1 MSRQAG
7 AWMRMRFPGGVVVVA
22 LLVLGS
28 SALVGASGLR
38 AASGGAAGIVAEN
51 AAVAPATPAHLLP
64 GIGPLIDPPVAIPVG
79 EGPDAVLVDPVN
91 NTVFVAN
98 ELSSNVTQLSLPT
111 NAVVASIPVGSQP
124 AAQAMALDLANAT
137 VYVVTSGSNNVSA
150 ISVPYQYVT
159 ATIPVGASPDAIAF
173 NPANKDV
180 YVANGGT
187 GSVTIISSVTNLVL
201 ATIPVG
207 FDPDAITVDSVN
219 HEVFVADA
227 GSNNVTSISGSTNLV
242 LNTTSVGTAPG
253 PFDAMGFDP
262 AHNEVF
268 VANVGSNNVSVIG
281 GTNHTLLATIA
292 VGSGPS
298 GLVVDP
304 AKDQVFVANRYSNNV
319 SVISTTLDEVI
330 ATIPVGDQPSL
341 NGAIAINAVLGT
353 VYVPNSGS
361 NNVSVISVATDAV
374 VASVPVLNLPDAV
387 GVDSAN
393 GAVYVADEGSGNVS
407 TFTLTS
413 VTFRA
418 SGLPDHT
425 TWSLSV
431 GSPPLLV
438 TNTTV
443 RTSGTIKLVEE
454 TGNLSYSILPPLGY
468 GVTSVTGPR
477 SPTQSV
483 AVLTSAP
490 ITLAVKFGP
499 IETLSFVET
508 GLSAGTP
515 WGVTIGPAAAHGGP
529 PSQHANT
536 TGTSI
541 NFSVVRGS
549 WKFQVTTKP
558 SIYAATPS
566 HGAVGVAKP
575 VVTKSLKFKLL
586 TATVLFRE
594 VGLPGS
600 TLWQVGLTGPIN
612 ESGGGIS
619 ATLKFLLV
627 NGTYT
632 FTVLNFSGL
641 HPHPESGSITVVVP
655 HAVTTVTIQY
665 TASLVRAGVGTTASF
680 APTVA
685 WVLGSSSREPV
696 ALLRPCG

>member
-1 MSRQAG
+1 MG
-7 AWMRMRFPGGVVVVA
+7 TRFATGFVVVVA
-22 LLVLGS
+22 LLLLGS

-38 AASGGAAGIVAEN
+38 AAGGGAAGTFAGST
-51 AAVAPATPAHLLP
+51 AVAPVASALPLP
-64 GIGPLIDPPVAIPVG
+64 GIVPPVETPTAIPVG
-79 EGPDAVLVDPVN
+79 GGPDAVLVDPVN

-98 ELSSNVTQLSLPT
+98 RLSSDVTQISLPT
-111 NAVVASIPVGSQP
+111 NTVVATIPVGSQP
-124 AAQAMALDLANAT
+124 APQAMALDIANAT
-137 VYVVTSGSNNVSA
+137 IYVVTSGSNNVSA
-150 ISVPYQYVT
+150 ISIPDQFVT

-173 NPANKDV
+173 NPSNKDV

-207 FDPDAITVDSVN
+207 FDPDAVTVDSVN

-227 GSNNVTSISGSTNLV
+227 GSNNVTAISGSTNLV
-242 LNTTSVGTAPG
+242 LNTTTVGTGPG
-253 PFDAMGFDP
+253 PFGAMGFDP
-262 AHNEVF
+262 IHNEVF

-304 AKDQVFVANRYSNNV
+304 AKGEVFVANQYSNNV
-319 SVISTTLDEVI
+319 SVISTSLDEVI

-341 NGAIAINAVLGT
+341 NGAIAINTVLGT

-361 NNVSVISVATDAV
+361 SNVSVISVATDAV
-374 VASVPVLNLPDAV
+374 LTSVPVLNVPDAV
-387 GVDSAN
+387 AVDSTN

-407 TFTLTS
+407 TFAFTS

-418 SGLPDHT
+418 SGLPVHS

-443 RTSGTIKLVEE
+443 RTSGTIELLEE
-454 TGNLSYSILPPLGY
+454 TGNLSYTILPPSGY
-468 GVTSVTGPR
+468 GVASVTGLR

-483 AVLTSAP
+483 ANLTSVP
-490 ITLAVKFGP
+490 TTLVIKFGP
-499 IETLSFVET
+499 IEMLTFVET
-508 GLSAGTP
+508 GLPAGTP
-515 WGVTIGPAAAHGGP
+515 WGIAISPSLAHGGP
-529 PSQHANT
+529 PSQHTNT
-536 TGTSI
+536 TGSSV

-549 WKFQVTTKP
+549 WKFQVTSKP
-558 SIYAATPS
+558 SLYAATPS

-575 VVTKSLKFKLL
+575 VVTKDIKFKPL
-586 TATVLFRE
+586 TATVVFRE
-594 VGLPGS
+594 VGLRGG
-600 TLWQVGLTGPIN
+600 TLWQVNITGPIN
-612 ESGGGIS
+612 MSRS
-619 ATLKFLLV
+619 STAATLKFLLV

-632 FTVLNFSGL
+632 FSAWNFSAL
-641 HPHPESGSITVVVP
+641 HPHPASGSFTVVVP
-655 HAVTTVTIQY
+655 HAAVTVTVEY
-665 TASLVRAGVGTTASF
+665 TASLVRGGAG
-680 APTVA
+680 PTVGSERTDA
-685 WVLGSSSREPV
+685 SAAGSSRTETV
-696 ALLRPCG
+696 GLVRPDE